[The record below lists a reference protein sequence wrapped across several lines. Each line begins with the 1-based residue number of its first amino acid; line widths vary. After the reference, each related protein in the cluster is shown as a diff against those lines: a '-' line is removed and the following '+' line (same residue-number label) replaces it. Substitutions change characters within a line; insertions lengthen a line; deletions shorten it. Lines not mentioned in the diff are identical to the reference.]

1 MNYSNG
7 LWYSQYCYQDRLKW
21 NMIIMWCKLNIKICC
36 HLIKKK
42 KWHPIS
48 ACSSLFVYYLQK
60 TFWHNMHS
68 FSMFFSPSFLTEPC
82 CYDKISLPH
91 YCPLSS
97 LKRLASCRVI
107 PVEVSPVWSRSHIHK
122 VLSPELFKNITKKS
136 HTKLQGKRETIYFEH
151 PEKHSG

>member
-1 MNYSNG
+1 MLSSY
-7 LWYSQYCYQDRLKW
+7 W
-21 NMIIMWCKLNIKICC
+21 
-36 HLIKKK
+36 KK

-68 FSMFFSPSFLTEPC
+68 FSMFFSPSFLAEPC

-97 LKRLASCRVI
+97 LIRLASCHVI

-122 VLSPELFKNITKKS
+122 VLSPELFKNITKS
-136 HTKLQGKRETIYFEH
+136 HTPNYREKERPFILSIQKSIQANLPLH
-151 PEKHSG
+151 EKTLFWGARKQQQLFK